1 MLNYKAYNSGNDR
14 QWIVMIHGAGGSIEV
29 WFRQISDFARHFDL
43 LLVDLAGHGGSS
55 DVKEA
60 RHTLFD
66 FATQADEVMKVVDHL
81 KIRDAHFMGLSLG
94 SIVVRFIADRH
105 PERVCS
111 MVLAGAVTEL
121 CWESRMLLRMANIVK
136 HIIPYNFMKWVIAKT
151 LMPQKRYKGSAALFL
166 RSARRLSFD
175 NFMKVFKMVS
185 RLNEQVGS
193 LFKEK
198 LSIPTLY
205 LMGEDDYFFLPQVHE
220 AARQGGEQVRMVI
233 VPEAGHVCNIDNNR
247 FFNQASLEFMKH
259 SARFDA

>member
-1 MLNYKAYNSGNDR
+1 MLNYKVFDRGEDR

-29 WFRQISDFARHFDL
+29 WYRQITDFARHFNL
-43 LLVDLAGHGGSS
+43 LLVDLAGHGGSAEG
-55 DVKEA
+55 KEA

-66 FATQADEVMKVVDHL
+66 FESQAEQVMEVVEHL
-81 KIRDAHFMGLSLG
+81 HLPRAHFMGLSLG

-105 PERVCS
+105 PEQVTS

-121 CWESRMLLRMANIVK
+121 CWESRMLLRMANLVK
-136 HIIPYNFMKWVIAKT
+136 HFIPYNLMKWVIAKV
-151 LMPQKRYKGSAALFL
+151 LMPQERYKGSAALFL
-166 RSARRLSFD
+166 RSARRLSFE
-175 NFMKVFKMVS
+175 NFLKIFKMVS

-220 AARQGGEQVRMVI
+220 AFRQGGEQAHMVI
-233 VPEAGHVCNIDNNR
+233 VPEAGHVCNIDNKQ
-247 FFNQASLEFMKH
+247 FFNEASIAFLKGC
-259 SARFDA
+259 A